1 MNANRFFQFFFVLDL
16 FYFHI
21 STDVHPKCFRVLAD
35 VSLSSLLVVN
45 CARDHYFNIGGSHGE
60 GGEIALKIAKTLAS
74 LLFNTLIG
82 SCFLAVSL
90 HDLKHL

>member
-1 MNANRFFQFFFVLDL
+1 MNANRFFQFFFVL

-45 CARDHYFNIGGSHGE
+45 YARDHYFNIGGSHGE
-60 GGEIALKIAKTLAS
+60 EGDST
-74 LLFNTLIG
+74 
-82 SCFLAVSL
+82 
-90 HDLKHL
+90 